1 MPCELPMQTAAL
13 FALAVVLLAT
23 AVAGAR
29 RLWPKVQQRLYRIA
43 RGMVD
48 Y

>member
-13 FALAVVLLAT
+13 FALAVVLLASVIA
-23 AVAGAR
+23 AVR
-29 RLWPKVQQRLYRIA
+29 RLWPRVQESLYRMA
-43 RGMVD
+43 RNMLD